1 MIIIPDDQSFVTHDY
16 LSPPAPLSEYTLGP
30 VFDIG
35 FLSEVLDLQTEVLS
49 LEAKLIETN
58 QTISLSDICLK
69 PLEPDNE
76 NCTVL
81 SLLQY
86 YQNSRENLN
95 KRIGDDFFTYFDYT
109 THFLTCSQAPTTTRD
124 DPLGLSCFGDFGG
137 TINPFMVLGN
147 YTNGAY
153 ANATALVITI
163 VIENSND
170 PEKNRIGMFRYFF
183 KNFYKICLL

>member
-1 MIIIPDDQSFVTHDY
+1 MG
-16 LSPPAPLSEYTLGP
+16 PAFEL
-30 VFDIG
+30 G
-35 FLSEVLDLQTEVLS
+35 FLSRVLDLQTSVLS
-49 LEAKLIETN
+49 LTADVSDRNRTVH
-58 QTISLSDICLK
+58 LSDICFK
-69 PLEPDNE
+69 PLEPDNQ

-95 KRIGDDFFTYFDYT
+95 KRIGDDFFTYFDYA
-109 THFLTCSQAPTTTRD
+109 THFMTCSQAPTTTRD

-147 YTNGAY
+147 YSNDAY

-170 PEKNRIGMFRYFF
+170 PEKIELGSLFCTYINRTVVV
-183 KNFYKICLL
+183 LLL